1 MFTKSARYL
10 ADHVVFC
17 YNCFMQNSFDEKI
30 LEEAHSWMEEG
41 QSVVLATVI
50 QTWGSSPRPIGSR
63 MIVSEQGNF
72 SGSVSGGCV
81 ESAVAQE
88 CMSLLKDKN
97 SHKTLDFKVSNE
109 NAWEVGLACG
119 GEIAIFLEKI
129 N

>member
-1 MFTKSARYL
+1 MK
-10 ADHVVFC
+10 
-17 YNCFMQNSFDEKI
+17 NSFDEKI
-30 LEEAHSWMEEG
+30 LDEAKDWYSAK

-63 MIVSEQGNF
+63 MIINDKGDF

-81 ESAVAQE
+81 ESAVVRE
-88 CMSLLKDKN
+88 CISLIKK
-97 SHKTLDFKVSNE
+97 KIPFKKIEFKVSDE

-119 GEIAIFLEKI
+119 GEIAIFLEQI